1 MMRNY
6 QQQMEEVLDGLSSR
20 PRLLLH
26 SCCGPCSSAVIE
38 RLSGAFD
45 LTVYY
50 YNPNIYPESE
60 YRRRA
65 DEQARLLEALGV
77 PMVEAEYDPAAFEA
91 IGMGDQPEGGARC
104 KACYALRLEQSARYA
119 KEQGFDWF
127 CSTLSVSPHKNAVWL
142 NELGQALAAQYGLS
156 WLPNDFKKKNG
167 FLRSLQ
173 LSEEYGL
180 YRQSWCGCRYSWQ
193 ERKEQ

>member
-127 CSTLSVSPHKNAVWL
+127 CSTLSVSPHKNAARL
-142 NELGQALAAQYGLS
+142 NELGQALATQYGLS

>member
-1 MMRNY
+1 MIHNY
-6 QQQMEEVLDGLSSR
+6 QQQMEQTLAALQGR

-38 RLSGAFD
+38 RLAEHFE

-50 YNPNIYPESE
+50 HNPNIYPESE

-65 DEQARLLEALGV
+65 EEQARLLERLGV
-77 PMVEAEYDPAAFEA
+77 PMVEAEYDPAEFEK
-91 IGMGDQPEGGARC
+91 IGMGDEPEGGARC
-104 KACYALRLEQSARYA
+104 KACYALRLEKTAQYA
-119 KEQGFDWF
+119 KQKGFAWF

-142 NELGQALAAQYGLS
+142 NELGQAIAHEYGLS

-180 YRQSWCGCRYSWQ
+180 YRQSWCGCRWSWQ
-193 ERKEQ
+193 ERKEK

>member
-1 MMRNY
+1 MTKNY
-6 QQQMEEVLDGLSSR
+6 QQQMEEVLAALSGR

-26 SCCGPCSSAVIE
+26 SCCGPCSSSVLE
-38 RLSGAFD
+38 RLAKSFD

-50 YNPNIYPESE
+50 YNPNIYPDTE

-65 DEQARLLEALGV
+65 DEQARLLETLGV
-77 PMVEAEYDPAAFEA
+77 PMIEAEYTPAEFED
-91 IGMGDQPEGGARC
+91 IGMGQEPEGGARC
-104 KACYALRLEQSARYA
+104 KACYALRLEHTARYA
-119 KEQGFDWF
+119 AAHGFDWF
-127 CSTLSVSPHKNAVWL
+127 CTTLSVSPHKNAAWI
-142 NELGQALAAQYGLS
+142 NELGQAMAKTYGLG
-156 WLPNDFKKKNG
+156 WLPSDFKKKNG

-173 LSEEYGL
+173 LSEQYGL

>member
-1 MMRNY
+1 MIHNY
-6 QQQMEEVLDGLSSR
+6 QQHMEQRLAALSGR

-38 RLSGAFD
+38 RLAEHFE

-50 YNPNIYPESE
+50 YNPNIYPEAE

-65 DEQARLLEALGV
+65 EEQARLLDRLGV
-77 PMVEAEYDPAAFEA
+77 PLTPAAYVPAEFEK
-91 IGMGDQPEGGARC
+91 IGMGEEPEGGARC
-104 KACYALRLEQSARYA
+104 KACYALRLEETARYA
-119 KEQGFDWF
+119 KEHGFLWF
-127 CSTLSVSPHKNAVWL
+127 CSTLSVSPHKNAAWL
-142 NELGQALAAQYGLS
+142 NELGQALAEKYGLA

-193 ERKEQ
+193 ERKGQ

>member
-1 MMRNY
+1 MTKNY
-6 QQQMEEVLDGLSSR
+6 QQQMENILSELSGR

-26 SCCGPCSSAVIE
+26 SCCGPCSGSVLE
-38 RLSGAFD
+38 RLSEHFD

-50 YNPNIYPESE
+50 YNPNIYPDTE

-65 DEQARLLEALGV
+65 DEQARLLETLGV
-77 PMVEAEYDPAAFEA
+77 PMIEAEYVPSEFED
-91 IGMGDQPEGGARC
+91 IGMGQEPEGGARC
-104 KACYALRLEQSARYA
+104 KACYALRLEHTARYA
-119 KEQGFDWF
+119 AAHGFDWF
-127 CSTLSVSPHKNAVWL
+127 CTTLSVSPHKNAAWL
-142 NELGQALAAQYGLS
+142 NELGQAMAERYGLG
-156 WLPNDFKKKNG
+156 WLPSDFKKKNG

-173 LSEEYGL
+173 LSEQYGL

>member
-1 MMRNY
+1 MICHY
-6 QQQMEEVLDGLSSR
+6 QQQMEQMLAALSGR

-38 RLSGAFD
+38 RLAEHFT

-50 YNPNIYPESE
+50 YNPNIYPDTE

-65 DEQARLLEALGV
+65 DEQARLLEHLGV
-77 PMVEAEYDPAAFEA
+77 PMIEAEYDPAEFDA
-91 IGMGDQPEGGARC
+91 IGMGDEPEGGARC
-104 KACYALRLEQSARYA
+104 KACYALRLEKTAQYA
-119 KEQGFDWF
+119 KAHGFAWF
-127 CSTLSVSPHKNAVWL
+127 CSTLSVSPHKNAAWL
-142 NELGQALAAQYGLS
+142 NELGQAFAQKYGLL

-180 YRQSWCGCRYSWQ
+180 YRQSWCGCRWSRQ
-193 ERKEQ
+193 ERKEK

>member
-1 MMRNY
+1 MMQNY

-104 KACYALRLEQSARYA
+104 KACYALRLEQSAGYA

-127 CSTLSVSPHKNAVWL
+127 CSTLSVSPHKNAAWL
-142 NELGQALAAQYGLS
+142 NELGQALATQYGLS

>member
-38 RLSGAFD
+38 RLSGAFA

-77 PMVEAEYDPAAFEA
+77 PMVEAEYDPAVFEA

-127 CSTLSVSPHKNAVWL
+127 CSTLSVSPHKNAAWL
-142 NELGQALAAQYGLS
+142 NELGQALATQYGLS